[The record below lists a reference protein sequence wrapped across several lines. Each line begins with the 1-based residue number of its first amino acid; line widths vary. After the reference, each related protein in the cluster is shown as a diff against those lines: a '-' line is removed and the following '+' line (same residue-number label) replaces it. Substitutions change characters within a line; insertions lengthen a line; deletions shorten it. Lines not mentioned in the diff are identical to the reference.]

1 MVNKVYEFQSGDLVT
16 ALFYDRQKKEFS
28 WRLGL
33 ALKREKV
40 HKRDRVAQ
48 KRWKICWGQDPLY
61 SIVDF
66 SILCEWLKISEFGLD
81 NDNIEEMTSYHEAN
95 RSLIISTFEASSGA
109 TGPCQISNPMRD
121 DILTDDLREMIITAV
136 SGLTSE
142 YVETAQFEIDKILGD
157 VERSYVK

>member
-1 MVNKVYEFQSGDLVT
+1 MVEKVYEFQPGDLVT
-16 ALFYDRQKKEFS
+16 ALFYDRQKKDFK

-48 KRWKICWGQDPLY
+48 KRWKICWGLDPLY

-66 SILCEWLKISEFGLD
+66 RITATENLEDI
-81 NDNIEEMTSYHEAN
+81 TAYHELH
-95 RSLIISTFEASSGA
+95 RRLINSTVSAAAAAGA
-109 TGPCQISNPMRD
+109 CGQISNPMRD
-121 DILTDDLREMIITAV
+121 DMLTDEMRDRIIDAV
-136 SGLTSE
+136 SARRE
-142 YVETAQFEIDKILGD
+142 PVERAQIEIDKILGN

>member
-48 KRWKICWGQDPLY
+48 KRWKICWGKDPLY
-61 SIVDF
+61 TLVDF
-66 SILCEWLKISEFGLD
+66 RIMCEFFRITSTAV
-81 NDNIEEMTSYHEAN
+81 IEDITAYHDAN
-95 RSLIISTFEASSGA
+95 RSLINSTTMSFAG
-109 TGPCQISNPMRD
+109 GYGQISNPMRD
-121 DILTDDLREMIITAV
+121 DMLGADVRERIVSAV
-136 SGLTSE
+136 SNFPE
-142 YVETAQFEIDKILGD
+142 PVERAQLEIDTILNQ
-157 VERSYVK
+157 VLS

>member
-40 HKRDRVAQ
+40 HRRDPDAQ
-48 KRWKICWGQDPLY
+48 KRWKIRWGQDPLY

-66 SILCEWLKISEFGLD
+66 RIMCEFLRLSSTEV
-81 NDNIEEMTSYHEAN
+81 IEDIKSYHDAN
-95 RSLIISTFEASSGA
+95 CSLINSTVVASSGFS
-109 TGPCQISNPMRD
+109 GPRQISNPMLD
-121 DILTDDLREMIITAV
+121 SALTPGLRMYMHDVV
-136 SGLTSE
+136 SGLINPCS
-142 YVETAQFEIDKILGD
+142 TAQIEIDKILDYHFYNIETG
-157 VERSYVK
+157 V